1 MALDIVCVVFVLA
14 FLILGLLSGFLSQV
28 VRIAA
33 LVGAFLL
40 AYPASTYSKTLLAK
54 WMDVETLIGDLLSLF
69 LAWMACYLALI
80 LIGTILVKII
90 RGSSQSIKFLDR
102 ILGGGLGAIKGF
114 LIVYL
119 IACALV
125 LLRDPL
131 QKLIPDKYLD
141 LKTSRLAV
149 FAEQHNV
156 FSMVGIPD
164 VEKLKG
170 LTQALGDKEKRRVL
184 IHDPAM
190 KEITQNKSFQRLM
203 NDKEFQKAVDRKELS
218 AILNNKS
225 FREAMNDPQI
235 RKLLSTLDLK
245 SVAEAVDVN

>member
-1 MALDIVCVVFVLA
+1 MGLDIVCMVFVLA

-40 AYPASTYSKTLLAK
+40 ASAASSYSRSLLAK
-54 WMDVETLIGDLLSLF
+54 WMNVETLLGDLLSLF
-69 LAWMACYLALI
+69 LAWVACYIALI
-80 LIGTILVKII
+80 LIGTVLVRII

-102 ILGGGLGAIKGF
+102 VMGGGVGAFKGF

-125 LLRDPL
+125 LLREPL
-131 QKLIPDKYLD
+131 KELIPNQYPD
-141 LKTSRLAV
+141 LSTSRLAV

-156 FSMVGIPD
+156 FSMIGLPD
-164 VEKLKG
+164 ADKLKG
-170 LTQALGDKEKRRVL
+170 LTLALGDKEKRHVL
-184 IHDPAM
+184 IHDPAI
-190 KEITQNKSFQRLM
+190 KEIKQNKAFKRLM

-225 FREAMNDPQI
+225 FRDAMNDPQI
-235 RKLLSTLDLK
+235 RKFLSTLDLK
-245 SVAEAVDVN
+245 SVAKAVDVN

>member
-1 MALDIVCVVFVLA
+1 MGLDIICVVFVLA

-40 AYPASTYSKTLLAK
+40 AYPASSYSKPFLMK
-54 WMDVETLIGDLLSLF
+54 WINVETLLGDFLSLF
-69 LAWMACYLALI
+69 LAWVVCYIALI

-102 ILGGGLGAIKGF
+102 IMGGGLGAIKGF

-119 IACALV
+119 VACALV
-125 LLRDPL
+125 LLREPL
-131 QKLIPDKYLD
+131 QRLVPDKYLD

-156 FSMVGIPD
+156 FSMIGIPD
-164 VEKLKG
+164 VDKLKG
-170 LTQALGDKEKRRVL
+170 LTLALGDKEKRRVL
-184 IHDPAM
+184 INDPAM
-190 KEITQNKSFQRLM
+190 KEIKQNKAFKRLM
-203 NDKEFQKAVDRKELS
+203 NDKAFQKAVDQKQLS

-225 FREAMNDPQI
+225 FRDAMNDPQI
-235 RKLLSTLDLK
+235 RRILSALDLK
-245 SVAEAVDVN
+245 SFSEAVEAN

>member
-1 MALDIVCVVFVLA
+1 MGLDILCVVFVLA
-14 FLILGLLSGFLSQV
+14 FLILGLLSGFLAQV

-40 AYPASTYSKTLLAK
+40 ASPASSYSRPFLMK
-54 WMDVETLIGDLLSLF
+54 WMDVETLLGSLLSLF
-69 LAWMACYLALI
+69 LAWVACYIALI

-90 RGSSQSIKFLDR
+90 RGSSESIKFLDR
-102 ILGGGLGAIKGF
+102 IMGGGLGAIKGF

-131 QKLIPDKYLD
+131 QRLIPDKYLD

-156 FSMVGIPD
+156 FSMIGIPD
-164 VEKLKG
+164 VDKLEG

-184 IHDPAM
+184 INDPAM
-190 KEITQNKSFQRLM
+190 REITQNEAFQRLM
-203 NDKEFQKAVDRKELS
+203 NDKDFQRAVDRKELS

-225 FREAMNDPQI
+225 FREAMNDPEI

>member
-1 MALDIVCVVFVLA
+1 MGLDIVCVVLVLA

-40 AYPASTYSKTLLAK
+40 ASPASSYSRSLLAK
-54 WMDVETLIGDLLSLF
+54 WMNVETLLGDLLSLF
-69 LAWMACYLALI
+69 LAWVACYIALI
-80 LIGTILVKII
+80 LVGTVLVRII

-102 ILGGGLGAIKGF
+102 IMGGGLGAVKGF

-125 LLRDPL
+125 LLREPL
-131 QKLIPDKYLD
+131 KELVPNKYLD
-141 LKTSRLAV
+141 LRTSRLAV

-156 FSMVGIPD
+156 FSMIGIPD
-164 VEKLKG
+164 VDKLKG
-170 LTQALGDKEKRRVL
+170 LTLALGDKEKRRVL
-184 IHDPAM
+184 INDPAT
-190 KEITQNKSFQRLM
+190 KEIRQNKSFKRLM

-225 FREAMNDPQI
+225 FRDAMNDPQI
-235 RKLLSTLDLK
+235 RKFLSTLDLK